1 MKNSSIRLI
10 RMPEV
15 LSKTGFK
22 KSWIYLLI
30 SKNSFPKPIKM
41 GPRAVAFI
49 EDEVDRWIA
58 NKIQNSRIEES

>member
-30 SKNSFPKPIKM
+30 SIHSFPKPIKM
-41 GPRAVAFI
+41 GPRAIAFVEAEIDQWVLDQI
-49 EDEVDRWIA
+49 E
-58 NKIQNSRIEES
+58 KSRN

>member
-1 MKNSSIRLI
+1 
-10 RMPEV
+10 MPEV

-30 SKNSFPKPIKM
+30 SNDSFPKPIKM

-49 EDEVDRWIA
+49 EDEVDKWIK
-58 NKIQNSRIEES
+58 NKILNSRINES